1 MPDNR
6 FFVRRGPFTLQE
18 LADKTGCRLSRD
30 NAGQVSVSDVSPLE
44 TAKAS
49 DLSFLDNRK
58 YRDAFK
64 ATKAGACFAT
74 GEMAEHAPSGT
85 VVLITSNPY
94 KAYARAAQVFYPE
107 PWPKAG
113 ISSKAFTGE
122 GCVIQQESVIED
134 GVIIGAGATIG
145 RGCWIEA
152 NVVIGP
158 GVVLGDH
165 CRIGSNSTVSHAL
178 IGNNVRIYPGC
189 HIGQD
194 GFGFAI
200 DPAGH
205 VKVPQLGRV
214 IIEDD
219 VEIGSGTCIDRGSGP
234 DTIIGRGAW
243 IDNLVQIAHNV
254 KIGRGCIIA
263 GQCGISGSTTLED
276 FVILAGQVGV
286 AGHLTIGKGTRIA
299 AKSGIISD
307 VAAGQEFMG
316 YPAQPIKHFLRQIA
330 LLKRLAKKDKSDG

>member
-18 LADKTGCRLSRD
+18 LADKTGCTLSSND
-30 NAGQVSVSDVSPLE
+30 AGQVSVSDVSPLE
-44 TAKAS
+44 TAKPS

-64 ATKAGACFAT
+64 TTKAGACFAT
-74 GEMAEHAPSGT
+74 AEMAGHASSGT

-94 KAYARAAQVFYPE
+94 KAYARAAQMFYPD
-107 PWPKAG
+107 PWPKSG
-113 ISSKAFTGE
+113 ISPKAFTGE
-122 GCVIQQESVIED
+122 GCVIQQESVIES
-134 GVIIGAGATIG
+134 GVVIGAGATIG

-152 NVVIGP
+152 NAVIGP

-165 CRIGSNSTVSHAL
+165 CRIGSNTTISHSL

-214 IIEDD
+214 IIEDN
-219 VEIGSGTCIDRGSGP
+219 VEIGAGTCIDRGSGP
-234 DTIIGRGAW
+234 DTTIGAGVW
-243 IDNLVQIAHNV
+243 IDNQVQIGHNV
-254 KIGRGCIIA
+254 KIGRGCVIVA
-263 GQCGISGSTTLED
+263 QCGISGSTVLED
-276 FVILAGQVGV
+276 YVVLAGQVGV
-286 AGHLTIGKGTRIA
+286 AGHLRIGKGARIA

-307 VAAGQEFMG
+307 IPAGQEYMG
-316 YPAQPIKHFLRQIA
+316 YPAQPKKQYLQQIA
-330 LLKRLAKKDKSDG
+330 WLKRLIKKDKSEK